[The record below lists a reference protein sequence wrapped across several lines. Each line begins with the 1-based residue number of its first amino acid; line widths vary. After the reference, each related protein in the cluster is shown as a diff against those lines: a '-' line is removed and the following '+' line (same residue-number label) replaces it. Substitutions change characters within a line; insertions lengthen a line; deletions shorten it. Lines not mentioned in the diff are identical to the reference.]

1 MDSIKSRPKENNG
14 YNLEENWSSESK
26 YKDANED
33 FENNKN
39 YNAYRVNN
47 KEESKQWWSEI
58 DFISKQFEE
67 NLKIDEPNTQPPKAK
82 RKPRDL
88 SIEKKD
94 IQKEK
99 NKRVKKEQQLVKESM
114 SQKLLSLIMEKEMI
128 AKLRFEIALCQMRI
142 N

>member
-58 DFISKQFEE
+58 DFI
-67 NLKIDEPNTQPPKAK
+67 
-82 RKPRDL
+82 
-88 SIEKKD
+88 
-94 IQKEK
+94 
-99 NKRVKKEQQLVKESM
+99 
-114 SQKLLSLIMEKEMI
+114 
-128 AKLRFEIALCQMRI
+128 
-142 N
+142 

>member
-67 NLKIDEPNTQPPKAK
+67 NLKIDEPNTQPLKAK

-94 IQKEK
+94 LQKEK
-99 NKRVKKEQQLVKESM
+99 KYESKRRNNSWRKKAWVKNYCHWLWRKKW
-114 SQKLLSLIMEKEMI
+114 
-128 AKLRFEIALCQMRI
+128 
-142 N
+142 

>member
-94 IQKEK
+94 LQKEK
-99 NKRVKKEQQLVKESM
+99 NKRVKKEQQLAKESM
-114 SQKLLSLIMEKEMI
+114 S
-128 AKLRFEIALCQMRI
+128 
-142 N
+142 

>member
-47 KEESKQWWSEI
+47 KEESKQW
-58 DFISKQFEE
+58 
-67 NLKIDEPNTQPPKAK
+67 
-82 RKPRDL
+82 
-88 SIEKKD
+88 
-94 IQKEK
+94 
-99 NKRVKKEQQLVKESM
+99 
-114 SQKLLSLIMEKEMI
+114 
-128 AKLRFEIALCQMRI
+128 
-142 N
+142 

>member
-67 NLKIDEPNTQPPKAK
+67 NLKIDEPNTLYLPKQKENLEIFLSK
-82 RKPRDL
+82 RKIYR
-88 SIEKKD
+88 KK
-94 IQKEK
+94 K
-99 NKRVKKEQQLVKESM
+99 
-114 SQKLLSLIMEKEMI
+114 
-128 AKLRFEIALCQMRI
+128 
-142 N
+142 